1 MIYVYDV
8 EVLNK
13 QFLMP
18 YQEDDRSYC
27 SRFLN
32 ETSILS

>member
-1 MIYVYDV
+1 MIYVYDL
-8 EVLNK
+8 EVQNK
-13 QFLMP
+13 QFSIP

-27 SRFLN
+27 SKFLN